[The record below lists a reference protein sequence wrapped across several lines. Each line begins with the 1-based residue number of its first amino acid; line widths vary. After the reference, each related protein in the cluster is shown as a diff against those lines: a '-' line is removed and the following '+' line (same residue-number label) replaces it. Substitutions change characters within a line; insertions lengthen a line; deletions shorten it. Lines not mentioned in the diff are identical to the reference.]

1 MNNTHQKNITWTCD
15 EGVNI
20 NTIHPQRSCKCM
32 WSLGEMFFSLP
43 VIPQNVPGQ
52 YFLLCPLMILC
63 VDTNYKNLFTKTI
76 NNV

>member
-43 VIPQNVPGQ
+43 VILQNVPGQ
-52 YFLLCPLMILC
+52 YFLTLPINDFMCWHQLQEPIYQ
-63 VDTNYKNLFTKTI
+63 NY
-76 NNV
+76 

>member
-43 VIPQNVPGQ
+43 VILQNVPGQ
-52 YFLLCPLMILC
+52 YFLTLPINDFMCWHQLQKPIYQ
-63 VDTNYKNLFTKTI
+63 NY
-76 NNV
+76 